1 MSYEKEIVNI
11 LLLAG
16 GRGLPVRK
24 IAHHVH
30 HEVNSLFEQVSYE
43 RVYADVRRCI
53 YNDSRSSCPLFKH
66 TPQYGCYRV
75 NKSSEKF
82 REKYQSSETYVG

>member
-16 GRGLPVRK
+16 RRGLPVRK
-24 IAHHVH
+24 IARHVH

-43 RVYADVRRCI
+43 QVYADVRKCI
-53 YNDSRSSCPLFKH
+53 YKETRSSCPLFKH
-66 TPQYGCYRV
+66 TPQYGYYRV

-82 REKYQSSETYVG
+82 REKYLSSES